1 MGQDGNIVQFKI
13 KKATALKKLMSTYCE
28 RAGLAMQTIR
38 FSFDGQ
44 RLNTDDTPKALD
56 MEDGRPVTAWQVLIL
71 CSQEIL
77 SRCSSSSLEGAA
89 AGRTEQEFR
98 MQEERN
104 AVVEP
109 SRRIRHLK
117 IFFVIV
123 QSHT

>member
-56 MEDGRPVTAWQVLIL
+56 MEDGRRVTA
-71 CSQEIL
+71 
-77 SRCSSSSLEGAA
+77 
-89 AGRTEQEFR
+89 
-98 MQEERN
+98 
-104 AVVEP
+104 
-109 SRRIRHLK
+109 
-117 IFFVIV
+117 
-123 QSHT
+123 